1 MNTIGLLGN
10 IGSGKNTVAQYLAT
24 KGCVPTSFAG
34 PLKDLCSNVFGWE
47 RDLLEG
53 ETDESRQFRESV
65 DMFWTKK
72 LGIPNFTP
80 RLALQL
86 VGTDVMRNHFNE
98 NIWISSLEYRVKKLH
113 HKNECV
119 VISDCRFQNEVN
131 IIQAMNGT
139 VILVERDE
147 KPEWYEIALKA
158 NEGDAVARHIMNR
171 DFKHVHASE
180 WDWIGCH
187 IDFTVKNNGTKE
199 ELFEQV
205 DKIIE
210 QLPQKPQIFTENTI
224 EII

>member
-24 KGCVPTSFAG
+24 KGCIPTSFAG
-34 PLKDLCSNVFGWE
+34 PLKDLCANVFGWE

-53 ETDESRQFRESV
+53 ETDESRQFRETV
-65 DMFWTKK
+65 DMFWSKK
-72 LGIPNFTP
+72 LSIPNFTP

-86 VGTDVMRNHFNE
+86 IGTDVMRNHFHE

-113 HKNECV
+113 HQNECV

-131 IIQAMNGT
+131 IIRAMNGT

-147 KPEWYEIALKA
+147 KPEWYDIALKA

-171 DFKHVHASE
+171 DFKQIHASE

-187 IDFTVKNNGTKE
+187 IDYTVKNTSTKE

-205 DKIIE
+205 DNIIDR
-210 QLPQKPQIFTENTI
+210 LPQKPEIFTENNI

>member
-1 MNTIGLLGN
+1 MIIGITGF
-10 IGSGKNTVAQYLAT
+10 IGSGKDTVANMFVER
-24 KGCVPTSFAG
+24 GCVHDSFAA
-34 PLKDLCSNVFGWE
+34 PLKDVCSSIFGWE
-47 RDLLEG
+47 RSMLEG
-53 ETDESRQFRESV
+53 DTVESREYRETP

-86 VGTDVMRNHFNE
+86 IGTDVMRNHFNE

-113 HKNECV
+113 HQNECV

-139 VILVERDE
+139 VILVEREE
-147 KPEWYEIALKA
+147 KPEWYDIALKA

-171 DFKHVHASE
+171 DFKHIHASE

-199 ELFEQV
+199 ELFEQI

-210 QLPQKPQIFTENTI
+210 KLPQKPEIFTDNTI

>member
-24 KGCVPTSFAG
+24 KGCIPTSFAG
-34 PLKDLCSNVFGWE
+34 PLKDLCANVFGWG

-53 ETDESRQFRESV
+53 ETDESRKFRETV

-72 LGIPNFTP
+72 LSIPNFTP

-86 VGTDVMRNHFNE
+86 IGTDVMRNHFNQ
-98 NIWISSLEYRVKKLH
+98 NIWISSLEYRVRKLH
-113 HKNECV
+113 SQNECV

-147 KPEWYEIALKA
+147 KPEWYDIALKA
-158 NEGDAVARHIMNR
+158 NQGDAVAKHIMTR
-171 DFKHVHASE
+171 DFKHIHTSE

-187 IDFTVKNNGTKE
+187 IDYTVKNNDTKE
-199 ELFEQV
+199 HLYKQLDEIL
-205 DKIIE
+205 DK
-210 QLPQKPQIFTENTI
+210 LPQKPEIFMENNI

>member
-24 KGCVPTSFAG
+24 KGCVQTSFAG
-34 PLKDLCSNVFGWE
+34 PLKDLCSNVFGWDRE
-47 RDLLEG
+47 LLEG

-86 VGTDVMRNHFNE
+86 IGTDVMRNHFNE
-98 NIWISSLEYRVKKLH
+98 NIWISSLEYRVRKLH
-113 HKNECV
+113 HQNECV
-119 VISDCRFQNEVN
+119 IISDCRFQNEVN

-147 KPEWYEIALKA
+147 KPEWYNIALKA

-171 DFKHVHASE
+171 DFKHIHASE

-187 IDFTVKNNGTKE
+187 IDFTIKNNGTKQ

-205 DKIIE
+205 DNIIE
-210 QLPQKPQIFTENTI
+210 KLPQKPEIFTDQSI

>member
-24 KGCVPTSFAG
+24 KGCISTSFAG
-34 PLKDLCSNVFGWE
+34 PLKDLCANVFGWD

-53 ETDESRQFRESV
+53 ETDESRQFRETV
-65 DMFWTKK
+65 DMFWSKK
-72 LGIPNFTP
+72 LSISNFTP

-86 VGTDVMRNHFNE
+86 IGTDVMRNHFNE

-113 HKNECV
+113 HQNECV
-119 VISDCRFQNEVN
+119 VISDCRFQNEVK

-139 VILVERDE
+139 IILVEREE

-158 NEGDAVARHIMNR
+158 NQGDAVARHIMNR
-171 DFKHVHASE
+171 DFKQIHASE

-187 IDFTVKNNGTKE
+187 IDFTVKNNSTKE
-199 ELFEQV
+199 ELFEQI
-205 DKIIE
+205 DQILEK
-210 QLPQKPQIFTENTI
+210 LPTKPEIFTENTI

>member
-24 KGCVPTSFAG
+24 KDCIPTSFAG
-34 PLKDLCSNVFGWE
+34 PLKDLCANVFGWD

-53 ETDESRQFRESV
+53 ETDESRQFRETV
-65 DMFWTKK
+65 DMFWSKK
-72 LGIPNFTP
+72 LSISNFTP

-86 VGTDVMRNHFNE
+86 IGTDVMRNHFNE

-113 HKNECV
+113 HQNECV
-119 VISDCRFQNEVN
+119 VISDCRFQNEVK

-139 VILVERDE
+139 IILVEREE

-158 NEGDAVARHIMNR
+158 NQGDAVARHIMNR
-171 DFKHVHASE
+171 DFKQIHASE

-187 IDFTVKNNGTKE
+187 IDFTVKNNSTKE
-199 ELFEQV
+199 ELFEQI
-205 DKIIE
+205 DQILEK
-210 QLPQKPQIFTENTI
+210 LPTKPEIFTENTI

>member
-24 KGCVPTSFAG
+24 KGCIPTSFAG
-34 PLKDLCSNVFGWE
+34 PLKDLCANVFGWD

-53 ETDESRQFRESV
+53 ETDESRQFRETV
-65 DMFWTKK
+65 DMFWSKK
-72 LGIPNFTP
+72 LNISNFTP

-86 VGTDVMRNHFNE
+86 IGTDVMRNHFNE

-113 HKNECV
+113 HQNECV
-119 VISDCRFQNEVN
+119 VISDCRFQNEVK

-139 VILVERDE
+139 IILVEREE
-147 KPEWYEIALKA
+147 KPEWYDIALKA
-158 NEGDAVARHIMNR
+158 NQGDAVARHIMNR
-171 DFKHVHASE
+171 DFKQIHASE

-187 IDFTVKNNGTKE
+187 IDFTVKNNSTKE
-199 ELFEQV
+199 ELFEQI
-205 DKIIE
+205 DQILEK
-210 QLPQKPQIFTENTI
+210 LPTKPEIFTENTI

>member
-24 KGCVPTSFAG
+24 KDCIPTSFAG
-34 PLKDLCSNVFGWE
+34 PLKDLCANVFGWD

-53 ETDESRQFRESV
+53 ETDESRQFRETV
-65 DMFWTKK
+65 DMFWSKK
-72 LGIPNFTP
+72 LSISNFTP

-86 VGTDVMRNHFNE
+86 IGTDVMRNHFNK

-113 HKNECV
+113 HQNECV
-119 VISDCRFQNEVN
+119 VISDCRFQNEVK

-139 VILVERDE
+139 IILVEREE

-158 NEGDAVARHIMNR
+158 NQGDAVARHIMNR
-171 DFKHVHASE
+171 DFKQIHASE

-187 IDFTVKNNGTKE
+187 IDFTVKNNSTKE
-199 ELFEQV
+199 ELFEQI
-205 DKIIE
+205 DQILEK
-210 QLPQKPQIFTENTI
+210 LPTKPEIFTENTI

>member
-24 KGCVPTSFAG
+24 KGCIPTSFAG
-34 PLKDLCSNVFGWE
+34 PLKDLCANVFGWD

-53 ETDESRQFRESV
+53 ETDESRQFRETV
-65 DMFWTKK
+65 DMFWSKK
-72 LGIPNFTP
+72 LSIPNFTP

-86 VGTDVMRNHFNE
+86 IGTDVMRNHFNE

-113 HKNECV
+113 HQNECV
-119 VISDCRFQNEVN
+119 VISDCRFQNEVK

-139 VILVERDE
+139 IILVEREE

-158 NEGDAVARHIMNR
+158 NQGDAVARHIMNR
-171 DFKHVHASE
+171 DFKQIHASE

-187 IDFTVKNNGTKE
+187 IDFTVKNNSTKE
-199 ELFEQV
+199 ELFEQI
-205 DKIIE
+205 DQILEK
-210 QLPQKPQIFTENTI
+210 LPTKPEIFTENTI

>member
-24 KGCVPTSFAG
+24 KSCIPTSFAG

-86 VGTDVMRNHFNE
+86 IGTDVMRNHFNQ

-113 HKNECV
+113 HQNECV

-147 KPEWYEIALKA
+147 KPEWYDIALKA

>member
-24 KGCVPTSFAG
+24 KGCIPTSFAG
-34 PLKDLCSNVFGWE
+34 PLKDLCANVFGWD

-53 ETDESRQFRESV
+53 ETDESRQFRETV
-65 DMFWTKK
+65 DMFWSKK
-72 LGIPNFTP
+72 LSISNFTP

-86 VGTDVMRNHFNE
+86 IGTDVMRNHFNK

-113 HKNECV
+113 HQNECV
-119 VISDCRFQNEVN
+119 VISDCRFQNEVK

-139 VILVERDE
+139 IILVEREE

-158 NEGDAVARHIMNR
+158 NQGDAVARHIMNR
-171 DFKHVHASE
+171 DFKQIHASE

-187 IDFTVKNNGTKE
+187 IDFTVKNNSTKE
-199 ELFEQV
+199 ELFEQI
-205 DKIIE
+205 DQILEK
-210 QLPQKPQIFTENTI
+210 LPTKPEIFTENTI

>member
-24 KGCVPTSFAG
+24 KGCIPTSFAG
-34 PLKDLCSNVFGWE
+34 PLKDLCANVFGWD

-53 ETDESRQFRESV
+53 ETDESRQFRETV
-65 DMFWTKK
+65 DMFWSKK
-72 LGIPNFTP
+72 LSISNFTP

-86 VGTDVMRNHFNE
+86 IGTDVMRNHFNE

-113 HKNECV
+113 HQNECV
-119 VISDCRFQNEVN
+119 VISDCRFQNEVK

-139 VILVERDE
+139 IILVEREE
-147 KPEWYEIALKA
+147 KPEWYDIALKA
-158 NEGDAVARHIMNR
+158 NQGDAVARHIMNR
-171 DFKHVHASE
+171 DFKQIHASE

-187 IDFTVKNNGTKE
+187 IDFTVKNNSTKE
-199 ELFEQV
+199 ELFEQI
-205 DKIIE
+205 DQILEK
-210 QLPQKPQIFTENTI
+210 LPTKPEIFTENTI

>member
-24 KGCVPTSFAG
+24 KGCIPTSFAG
-34 PLKDLCSNVFGWE
+34 PLKDLCANVFGWDRE
-47 RDLLEG
+47 LLEG
-53 ETDESRQFRESV
+53 ETDESRQFRETV
-65 DMFWTKK
+65 DMFWSKK
-72 LGIPNFTP
+72 LSIPNFTP

-86 VGTDVMRNHFNE
+86 IGTDVMRNHFNE

-113 HKNECV
+113 HQNECV
-119 VISDCRFQNEVN
+119 VISDCRFQNEVK

-139 VILVERDE
+139 IILVEREE

-158 NEGDAVARHIMNR
+158 NQGDAVARHIMNR
-171 DFKHVHASE
+171 DFKQIHASE

-187 IDFTVKNNGTKE
+187 IDFTVKNNSTKE
-199 ELFEQV
+199 ELFEQI
-205 DKIIE
+205 DQILEK
-210 QLPQKPQIFTENTI
+210 LPTKPEIFTENTI